1 VRRSLVL
8 TIGIALTAV
17 ACGGGGVEGGVE
29 AEVWVRSVCTTLT
42 EWNGELQSRTGDLQ
56 TEIQGLP
63 RGDFEGLQDVMLTY
77 VDAVIEDTEQAVT
90 SLEDVGVPDVED
102 GEEASELIVGGIR
115 EARTIFVDAREDIA
129 ALNPGRPQQFA
140 TALQE
145 IGAQVQEGG
154 ERVLAGFEAAD
165 ERGLGGEELDEAFNE
180 EPACSA
186 LAG

>member
-8 TIGIALTAV
+8 TIAIALTTV
-17 ACGGGGVEGGVE
+17 GCGGGGVEGGVE
-29 AEVWVRSVCTTLT
+29 PEVWVRSVCTTLSD
-42 EWNGELQSRTGDLQ
+42 WNGQLQSRTGNLQ

-63 RGDFEGLQDVMLTY
+63 RGDFEGLQAVMVTY

-90 SLEDVGVPDVED
+90 NLEEAGVPDVED

-115 EARTIFVDAREDIA
+115 EARTIFVDAREDIG
-129 ALNPGRPQQFA
+129 ALNPGRPRQFA

-154 ERVLAGFEAAD
+154 ERVQAGFEAAD
-165 ERGLGGEELDEAFNE
+165 ERGLGGEELDAAFNE